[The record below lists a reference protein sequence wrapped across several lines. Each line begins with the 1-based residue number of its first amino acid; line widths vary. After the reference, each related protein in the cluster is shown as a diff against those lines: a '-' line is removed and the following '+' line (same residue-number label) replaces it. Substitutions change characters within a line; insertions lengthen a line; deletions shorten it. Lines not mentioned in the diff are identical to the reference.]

1 VFLACV
7 AVDLAG
13 RVRRALG
20 ANTAD
25 LSRFDQI
32 PDTTQLP
39 PGQDAHLCSPT
50 TNNKNEQ
57 NVDDDDGFTIQ
68 GIACERARTAMSE
81 TISPLNDLIPEK
93 TKPIQQP
100 NESQLS
106 EKPHVIPDGDPTSVD
121 SSEGGGP
128 GLKCY
133 LVRRS

>member
-13 RVRRALG
+13 RALG

-25 LSRFDQI
+25 LSRFDRI

-50 TNNKNEQ
+50 INNKNGQ
-57 NVDDDDGFTIQ
+57 NVDGDDGFTTQ
-68 GIACERARTAMSE
+68 GFTCERARTAMSE
-81 TISPLNDLIPEK
+81 TISPSSDLIPEK

-100 NESQLS
+100 NESQPS
-106 EKPHVIPDGDPTSVD
+106 ENPHIISDGDPTSVD